1 MRSIA
6 LAMLAAGC
14 LMVHD
19 SAAQVGDDQ
28 AALARDLIS
37 GDRNRVADALERLYA
52 GPLVPSDK
60 KGYGDVM
67 FREGYEVT
75 TELVETL
82 IVALEREWRLYEEGG
97 SPDPYLEL
105 NSGLRHAVSA
115 TRHPLAMDILLRTQW
130 WGGSDVLL
138 MFGPDVVLPRAV
150 ELAGSPEA
158 TPEEAR
164 EALRVLETA
173 VERWDEVLGP
183 EIREAMKEVA
193 ILHLE
198 GPPDSFASAA
208 QESGKRH
215 WRDFLF
221 DGAVALAKV
230 LRDPELTAIA
240 RKARHPSSGR
250 PGIP

>member
-1 MRSIA
+1 MRNII

-14 LMVHD
+14 LVGHD
-19 SAAQVGDDQ
+19 AVAQEGADQ

-37 GDRNRVADALERLYA
+37 GDRDRVASALERLHA

-60 KGYGDVM
+60 KDYGDVM

-75 TELVETL
+75 TELVEAL
-82 IVALEREWRLYEEGG
+82 IVALEREMRLQEEGR
-97 SPDPYLEL
+97 SPDPYLEMDL
-105 NSGLRHAVSA
+105 GLRHAVSA
-115 TRHPLAMDILLRTQW
+115 TRHPLTVDILLRAW

-138 MFGPDVVLPRAV
+138 MFGPDMVLPRAV
-150 ELAGSPEA
+150 EMARSPEA
-158 TPEEAR
+158 TPYEAR
-164 EALRVLETA
+164 QALRVLEDA
-173 VERWDEVLGP
+173 VERWDETLGP

-198 GPPDSFASAA
+198 GPPDSFASAREA
-208 QESGKRH
+208 SETL
-215 WRDFLF
+215 RDFLF

-250 PGIP
+250 SGIPL